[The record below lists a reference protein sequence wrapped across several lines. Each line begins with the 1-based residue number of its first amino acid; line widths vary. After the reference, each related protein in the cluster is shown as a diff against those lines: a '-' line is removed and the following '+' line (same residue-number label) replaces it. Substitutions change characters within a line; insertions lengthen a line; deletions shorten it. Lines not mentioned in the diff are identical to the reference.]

1 MRKNFICMV
10 LIEEISELGVLLT
23 QIRVRNVN
31 LISQFCLLRRYEL
44 LLYQILTLTLFIKKK
59 KRIIGLFIMFYSF
72 YRGANSSDSRT
83 STN

>member
-10 LIEEISELGVLLT
+10 LIEEISERGVLLT

-59 KRIIGLFIMFYSF
+59 KTDNRFIHYVLLIL
-72 YRGANSSDSRT
+72 
-83 STN
+83 

>member
-1 MRKNFICMV
+1 MRKNFPCMV

-44 LLYQILTLTLFIKKK
+44 LLYPILTLTLFIKKK
-59 KRIIGLFIMFYSF
+59 TDNRFIHYVLLIL
-72 YRGANSSDSRT
+72 
-83 STN
+83 

>member
-10 LIEEISELGVLLT
+10 LIEEISERGVLLT

-44 LLYQILTLTLFIKKK
+44 LL
-59 KRIIGLFIMFYSF
+59 
-72 YRGANSSDSRT
+72 
-83 STN
+83 

>member
-59 KRIIGLFIMFYSF
+59 KTDNRFIHYVLFIL
-72 YRGANSSDSRT
+72 
-83 STN
+83 